1 MSCYFIIEVYINN
14 NSNTSLYD
22 EYIEEVKLIV
32 ESYGGKYIIRSNN
45 IFSLHPML
53 NPSRVIIIEFPSK
66 ENIDKCFSSKEYSEI
81 SYKRKT
87 SVDARAMIV
96 DK

>member
-22 EYIEEVKLIV
+22 EYIEEVKPIV

-66 ENIDKCFSSKEYSEI
+66 EKYTSKFYTYDKKE
-81 SYKRKT
+81 K
-87 SVDARAMIV
+87 DNLML
-96 DK
+96 